1 MKAVMQAIW
10 LMVVAF
16 GNLIDIIVISAQSE
30 DPNAGLSQ
38 AQEFFMF
45 AGIMAIAV
53 VLFILMSWNYKYVED
68 EKKEEDDGEKKR
80 LSGPTT
86 STPLEFIR
94 KNSSSSSSSSS
105 DEEKET
111 KKGEE
116 NKGFSE

>member
-45 AGIMAIAV
+45 AG
-53 VLFILMSWNYKYVED
+53 
-68 EKKEEDDGEKKR
+68 
-80 LSGPTT
+80 
-86 STPLEFIR
+86 
-94 KNSSSSSSSSS
+94 NSSRTFHFDVVELQVRRRRKESRRRKKTPFHSIKSS
-105 DEEKET
+105 K
-111 KKGEE
+111 
-116 NKGFSE
+116 

>member
-1 MKAVMQAIW
+1 MKSVMTAIW

-16 GNLIDIIVISAQSE
+16 GNLIDIIVISVQSE

-94 KNSSSSSSSSS
+94 KNSSSSSS

>member
-68 EKKEEDDGEKKR
+68 EKKEEDEKKR
-80 LSGPTT
+80 LSTV
-86 STPLEFIR
+86 S
-94 KNSSSSSSSSS
+94 NHQNDSSSSSSSS
-105 DEEKET
+105 DDEND
-111 KKGEE
+111 KGQE

>member
-1 MKAVMQAIW
+1 MKSVMTAIW

-16 GNLIDIIVISAQSE
+16 GNLIDIIVISVQSE

-68 EKKEEDDGEKKR
+68 EKKEEDEKKR
-80 LSGPTT
+80 LSTV
-86 STPLEFIR
+86 S
-94 KNSSSSSSSSS
+94 NHQNDSSSSSSSS
-105 DEEKET
+105 DDEND
-111 KKGEE
+111 KGQE